1 MLDHLLDRGVLQ
13 RVQNNALTAEK
24 DDRPL
29 TVAEVFRSLTDGIW
43 NDAVV
48 DGKDNKKTLTSS
60 VPRRNLQRE
69 YVQDLSGIVLGR
81 DAVPSDAR
89 SLARMHLRELN
100 KKLDKLLGDKQLAL
114 DDTTRAHLEECHER
128 IAKVLNSSPQARE

>member
-1 MLDHLLDRGVLQ
+1 M
-13 RVQNNALTAEK
+13 
-24 DDRPL
+24 
-29 TVAEVFRSLTDGIW
+29 AEVFRSLSNGVW

-48 DGKDNKKTLTSS
+48 DGKDNKKTLTTS